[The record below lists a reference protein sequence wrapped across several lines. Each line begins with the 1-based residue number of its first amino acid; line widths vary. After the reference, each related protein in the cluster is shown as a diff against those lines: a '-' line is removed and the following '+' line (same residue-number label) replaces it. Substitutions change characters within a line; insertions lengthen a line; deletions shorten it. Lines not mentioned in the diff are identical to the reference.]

1 MKASAKTTYR
11 LYGQNDEPRVPGAF
25 ESSKVGMSTQGIYP
39 YRENRILQNPDW
51 LNVLTFHPDTNTL
64 RATLELDT
72 RLDEIIRTDVK
83 KSGIM
88 LADEMWENLKNTLSL
103 SKSHLKQALSEL
115 KRNNKKKIDTG
126 DIHKGSNR
134 TISLAGPDLAIPG
147 MKRISPTTVEID
159 TMFGPSIAEIGNVTG
174 TISNDSRIVVVDSL
188 DNGFLWEPKMNGSE
202 QVIYL
207 NKSHPFYLKVYIE
220 LRNNALAIQGLDFLL
235 YALANAENL
244 TRTDR
249 VKEQFTQMRQ
259 QMSNTLRTLV
269 LDLDDGDDFDI
280 EDDEFVS

>member
-1 MKASAKTTYR
+1 M
-11 LYGQNDEPRVPGAF
+11 N
-25 ESSKVGMSTQGIYP
+25 TQGIYP

-64 RATLELDT
+64 RATLELDS
-72 RLDEIIRTDVK
+72 RLDEVIRTDVK

-103 SKSHLKQALSEL
+103 SKSHLKQALNEL
-115 KRNNKKKIDTG
+115 KKTNKKKIDTG

-134 TISLAGPDLAIPG
+134 AISLVGPDLPSPG

-174 TISNDSRIVVVDSL
+174 SLSSDSRIVVVDSL

-235 YALANAENL
+235 FALANAENL

-269 LDLDDGDDFDI
+269 VDLDESEDFDI
-280 EDDEFVS
+280 ESDDFVS